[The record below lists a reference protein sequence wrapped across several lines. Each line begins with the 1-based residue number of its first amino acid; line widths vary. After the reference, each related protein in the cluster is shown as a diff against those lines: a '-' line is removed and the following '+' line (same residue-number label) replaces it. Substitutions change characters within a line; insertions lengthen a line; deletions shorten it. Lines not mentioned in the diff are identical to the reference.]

1 MNTRG
6 VPESFRI
13 FTPPDSN
20 SIQYYPDKITQAEL
34 HSGSISSLSISA
46 GASFQWVEAV
56 RLSMSYGLTS
66 FTVTPQGSRSVGR
79 SHSVVQV
86 AEDEYMQTATF
97 VSAEDECGA
106 MATRVLTTKVLP
118 R

>member
-1 MNTRG
+1 MSVNTS
-6 VPESFRI
+6 VPGPFPSDDVLRIIFEQLEIPASNTNGIAKSELLEAQRTLALSARVCKTFHGHAIRVLWRHLDNLFPLFSLLSSF
-13 FTPPDSN
+13 
-20 SIQYYPDKITQAEL
+20 
-34 HSGSISSLSISA
+34 
-46 GASFQWVEAV
+46 
-56 RLSMSYGLTS
+56 
-66 FTVTPQGSRSVGR
+66 
-79 SHSVVQV
+79 VQV